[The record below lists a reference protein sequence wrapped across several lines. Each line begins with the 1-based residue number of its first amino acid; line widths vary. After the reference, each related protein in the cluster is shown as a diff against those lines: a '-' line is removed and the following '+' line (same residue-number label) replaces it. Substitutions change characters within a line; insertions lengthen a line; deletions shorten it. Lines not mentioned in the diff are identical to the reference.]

1 MIQDLR
7 YVRNFLTL
15 NLENMKNYLI
25 SIGGNSTSNILSIES
40 NFDEIIAVDSGVEHL
55 FKLSL
60 DPTTLIGDL
69 DSISENSLDKVKK
82 NGVDIIAFN
91 SNKDQ
96 TDFELA
102 LNYLEVVE
110 NSIIYIIG
118 GESGEIDHLLSIFL
132 LIPSKSF
139 FENIIW
145 VYGDKKIIFRQK
157 LKLNVKK
164 MSKFSIIPLSD
175 LSNLSID
182 GAEWNLE
189 NKNIQFGETTTL
201 RNVANKDE
209 INVNCDTGVFAFI
222 Y

>member
-1 MIQDLR
+1 
-7 YVRNFLTL
+7 
-15 NLENMKNYLI
+15 MKNYLI

-55 FKLSL
+55 FKLAL
-60 DPTTLIGDL
+60 DPNTLIGDL
-69 DSISENSLDKVKK
+69 DSISENSLDIVKK
-82 NGVDIIAFN
+82 NGVNIIAFN

-102 LNYLEVVE
+102 LNYLEGVE

>member
-1 MIQDLR
+1 
-7 YVRNFLTL
+7 
-15 NLENMKNYLI
+15 MKNYLI

-60 DPTTLIGDL
+60 DPNTLIGDL

-102 LNYLEVVE
+102 LNYLEGVE

-182 GAEWNLE
+182 GAKWNLE

-201 RNVANKDE
+201 RNIANEDE
-209 INVNCDTGVFAFI
+209 LNVSCDKGVFAFI

>member
-1 MIQDLR
+1 
-7 YVRNFLTL
+7 
-15 NLENMKNYLI
+15 MKNYLI

-60 DPTTLIGDL
+60 DPNTLVGDL
-69 DSISENSLDKVKK
+69 DSISKNSFDKVKK
-82 NGVDIIAFN
+82 NGVDVIAFN

-102 LNYLEVVE
+102 LNYLEGVE

>member
-1 MIQDLR
+1 
-7 YVRNFLTL
+7 
-15 NLENMKNYLI
+15 MKNYLI
-25 SIGGNSTSNILSIES
+25 SIGGNSTSDVLSIES
-40 NFDEIIAVDSGVEHL
+40 NFEEIIAVDSGIEHL
-55 FKLSL
+55 LNLSL
-60 DPTTLIGDL
+60 NPNTLIGDL

-102 LNYLEVVE
+102 LNYLEGVE

-118 GESGEIDHLLSIFL
+118 GESGEIDNLLSIFL

>member
-1 MIQDLR
+1 
-7 YVRNFLTL
+7 
-15 NLENMKNYLI
+15 MKNYLI

-60 DPTTLIGDL
+60 DPNTLIGDL
-69 DSISENSLDKVKK
+69 DSISKNSLDKVKK

-102 LNYLEVVE
+102 LNYLEGVE

>member
-1 MIQDLR
+1 
-7 YVRNFLTL
+7 
-15 NLENMKNYLI
+15 MKNYLI

-60 DPTTLIGDL
+60 DPNTLIGDL

-102 LNYLEVVE
+102 LNYLEGVE

-145 VYGDKKIIFRQK
+145 VYGDKKIIFRQM

>member
-1 MIQDLR
+1 
-7 YVRNFLTL
+7 
-15 NLENMKNYLI
+15 MKNYLI
-25 SIGGNSTSNILSIES
+25 SIGGNSTSNILNIES

-60 DPTTLIGDL
+60 DPNTLIGDL
-69 DSISENSLDKVKK
+69 DSISEKSLDKVKK

-102 LNYLEVVE
+102 LNYLEGVDK
-110 NSIIYIIG
+110 SIIYIIG

-132 LIPSKSF
+132 FIPSKPS

-145 VYGDKKIIFRQK
+145 LYGNKRIIFRQK

-164 MSKFSIIPLSD
+164 MSKFSIIPLSN

-201 RNVANKDE
+201 RNIAKKEELNVSCDE
-209 INVNCDTGVFAFI
+209 GVFAFI

>member
-1 MIQDLR
+1 
-7 YVRNFLTL
+7 
-15 NLENMKNYLI
+15 MKNYLI

-60 DPTTLIGDL
+60 DPNTLIGDL

-102 LNYLEVVE
+102 LNYLEGVDK
-110 NSIIYIIG
+110 SIIYIIG

-145 VYGDKKIIFRQK
+145 VYGDKRIIFRQN
-157 LKLNVKK
+157 LKLNVQK

-182 GAEWNLE
+182 GAEWSLE

>member
-1 MIQDLR
+1 
-7 YVRNFLTL
+7 
-15 NLENMKNYLI
+15 MKNYLI

-60 DPTTLIGDL
+60 DPNTLIGDL

-102 LNYLEVVE
+102 LNYLEGVE

-157 LKLNVKK
+157 LKLNIKK

-209 INVNCDTGVFAFI
+209 INVNCDKGVFAFI

>member
-1 MIQDLR
+1 
-7 YVRNFLTL
+7 
-15 NLENMKNYLI
+15 MKNYLI
-25 SIGGNSTSNILSIES
+25 SIGGNSTSDVLSIES
-40 NFDEIIAVDSGVEHL
+40 NFEEIIAVDSGIEHL
-55 FKLSL
+55 LNLSL
-60 DPTTLIGDL
+60 NPNTLIGDL

-102 LNYLEVVE
+102 LNYLEGVE